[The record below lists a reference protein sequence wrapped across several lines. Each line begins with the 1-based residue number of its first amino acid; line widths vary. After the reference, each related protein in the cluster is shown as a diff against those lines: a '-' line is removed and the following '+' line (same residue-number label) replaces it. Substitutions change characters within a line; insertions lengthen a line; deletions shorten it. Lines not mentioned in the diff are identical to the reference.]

1 MTMATMIA
9 MNTAAAAIAP
19 TARMTEVLTLVLSVP
34 GSSVVLILGA
44 ESRGCKMTIKHFV
57 E

>member
-1 MTMATMIA
+1 MTMTAMIP
-9 MNTAAAAIAP
+9 MITAAAAIAP
-19 TARMTEVLTLVLSVP
+19 TTRMIEVLTLVLSVP

-44 ESRGCKMTIKHFV
+44 ESCGCMMTIKHFV